1 MVDTLA
7 INYNSHFWGED
18 SSLFKPSR
26 LKGISFTEVRTT
38 SVSSFTLLCA
48 NFIKLR
54 YNLFTFGFGSRK
66 CLGKH
71 FAEAIM
77 KVFVC
82 ELVSRYEIRAV
93 DKYQSESAQEK
104 ATATWVPVSD
114 IKIGFVPVGSVGNG

>member
-1 MVDTLA
+1 
-7 INYNSHFWGED
+7 
-18 SSLFKPSR
+18 
-26 LKGISFTEVRTT
+26 
-38 SVSSFTLLCA
+38 
-48 NFIKLR
+48 
-54 YNLFTFGFGSRK
+54 
-66 CLGKH
+66 
-71 FAEAIM
+71 M